1 MAEKKA
7 EVQSVRNSDD
17 KLSSWELGL
26 SDGRTVTVDAAD
38 ETTARRLAREQG
50 GNAGVLSAK
59 KVANPDKA
67 KPTDEGDK
75 DDGKDGGASSEEG
88 GNKGGD
94 K

>member
-67 KPTDEGDK
+67 KPTDEGD
-75 DDGKDGGASSEEG
+75 DDGSSSEEG